1 MKKNCFYFVA
11 ALMMLGSAGVVSC
24 HHHDDH
30 DHSAEDHDHGT
41 EHVESEH
48 VHEEEAADEHG
59 HDGLIVLSEAQAKAA
74 GVLVQEIKAGT
85 FRSVYPASGA
95 VLPALGTEETVVAT
109 TSGRVELFDGLL
121 EGKSVQKGQVLAWV
135 SARELQDGSPLE
147 KAKAEYE
154 TAQKELERAE
164 KLATGKIVSDKELQE
179 ARLRFQTANAA
190 YEGLKGKEDRKGV
203 RVLSPM
209 AGYIKQRLVSP
220 GDYVTVGQPIAIV
233 TQDRRL
239 QLRVEVSER
248 YADRLSLVQS
258 ANFRVGSQA
267 NVICLDSIHGR
278 VLSKGRSVVPG
289 AFFIPIVFEFDNVG
303 SLIPGSFAEVWLLGA
318 PREGVLTVPV
328 SALTEEQ
335 GVYYVYVQKEK
346 EHYVKTEVQL
356 GDRDGLNAEIVHGLH
371 EGDRVVTVGAVYVK
385 LAANAGAIPEG
396 HNHNH

>member
-1 MKKNCFYFVA
+1 M
-11 ALMMLGSAGVVSC
+11 
-24 HHHDDH
+24 
-30 DHSAEDHDHGT
+30 
-41 EHVESEH
+41 
-48 VHEEEAADEHG
+48 
-59 HDGLIVLSEAQAKAA
+59 
-74 GVLVQEIKAGT
+74 
-85 FRSVYPASGA
+85 
-95 VLPALGTEETVVAT
+95 
-109 TSGRVELFDGLL
+109 
-121 EGKSVQKGQVLAWV
+121 
-135 SARELQDGSPLE
+135 E

-267 NVICLDSIHGR
+267 DVICLDSIHGR
-278 VLSKGRSVVPG
+278 VLSKGRSVAPG

-371 EGDRVVTVGAVYVK
+371 KGDRVVTVGAVYVK